1 MTLAASSAYLPLVTL
16 SGRVGSDTPIIGE
29 QSDQE
34 AAIVVNDVSTDFT
47 KSLCSLKMCSP
58 SCAFSY
64 VSAIFVGNS
73 DLLEEGEEQEGCQG
87 IHSGEEDKG
96 ERWH

>member
-1 MTLAASSAYLPLVTL
+1 MLVEDVFTFL
-16 SGRVGSDTPIIGE
+16 CFQLRVS
-29 QSDQE
+29 
-34 AAIVVNDVSTDFT
+34 
-47 KSLCSLKMCSP
+47 
-58 SCAFSY
+58 